1 MEMYQIPNTLKLV
14 KNFNNN
20 CFFFIVGITSKI
32 STNNI

>member
-1 MEMYQIPNTLKLV
+1 MEMYQIPNILKLV

-20 CFFFIVGITSKI
+20 CFLIVGITSQI